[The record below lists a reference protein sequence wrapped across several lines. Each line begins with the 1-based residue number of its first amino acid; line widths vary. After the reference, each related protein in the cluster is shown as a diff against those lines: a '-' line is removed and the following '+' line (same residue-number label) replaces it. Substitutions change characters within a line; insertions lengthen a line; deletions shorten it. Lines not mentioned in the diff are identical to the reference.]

1 MWLKVYEKYLLFISN
16 VIRMFGLKMNLLSEV
31 QKLMILVP
39 KGQLRFDR
47 WLPIWPVEA
56 VAKVAKDIRAIL
68 ANMI

>member
-39 KGQLRFDR
+39 KGQLRFDH